1 MVQNMLKN
9 DWFVQDSIE
18 KTLENLIAE
27 SELELFTSTKREEF
41 EQRLID
47 EVRMIGVYPVETEPA
62 VEKYIREHGAELHEF
77 ARKVRERHLRKAV

>member
-1 MVQNMLKN
+1 MLKKG
-9 DWFVQDSIE
+9 WFVQDSIE
-18 KTLENLIAE
+18 KTPENLIAE
-27 SELELFTSTKREEF
+27 SELELFASTKREEF

-47 EVRMIGVYPVETEPA
+47 EVRMIAAYPVETEPA

>member
-1 MVQNMLKN
+1 MLKKG
-9 DWFVQDSIE
+9 WFVKDSIE

-47 EVRMIGVYPVETEPA
+47 EVRMIAAYPVETEPS